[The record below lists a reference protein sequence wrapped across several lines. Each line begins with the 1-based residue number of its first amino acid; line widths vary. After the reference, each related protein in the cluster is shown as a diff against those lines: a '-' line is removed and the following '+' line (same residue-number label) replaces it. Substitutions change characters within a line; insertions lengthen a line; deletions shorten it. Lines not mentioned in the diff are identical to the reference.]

1 MVQFRSAR
9 RGSTERRRMPGPR
22 ARYVRFAR
30 ATLFVLALLPALPA
44 AAETPACVADPTRAC
59 ILADALALAR
69 ETKDMLE
76 RGMNLLAI
84 AQTTKRADLI
94 AAAQSLRPALARRW
108 GRAQLGREVARV
120 QTVLGRTAEALITA
134 DTIRDPR
141 VRVEAL
147 TDIAAA
153 TRDPELLTRAREI
166 AAAIRTHDWDSF
178 HQRRNAFT
186 AIATTAAMIGRAD
199 TALEVCRQVFDD
211 SGYLSCFEDI
221 LRIFADAGKFPD
233 AWRALQ
239 PMEAEYARNAGLA
252 IVAHALIE
260 AKRINEAR
268 ELAGHIT
275 YLTTRS
281 YVLAHIAAEAK
292 DLARLREISRAV
304 YEAYHKPNTDNPH
317 HGAYMIR
324 IGRIIARAG
333 FDDEAMK
340 YASNDSARPYILL
353 GLIDNRIERGA
364 WSEAAAFLAQIPSD
378 GWADVKLDRGRKILV
393 ALTWAGRTADA
404 LRAAHAMLPDQR
416 VPALMTIYAAITDP

>member
-1 MVQFRSAR
+1 M
-9 RGSTERRRMPGPR
+9 
-22 ARYVRFAR
+22 RFAR
-30 ATLFVLALLPALPA
+30 TALLVLALFPALPA
-44 AAETPACVADPTRAC
+44 AAKEPACMASPTRAC

-69 ETKDMLE
+69 ETSDVLE
-76 RGMNLLAI
+76 RGMNFLAI
-84 AQTTKRADLI
+84 AQTAKRADLI
-94 AAAQSLRPALARRW
+94 AAAQSLRPALVGPWRH
-108 GRAQLGREVARV
+108 AQLGREIARV
-120 QTVLGRTAEALITA
+120 QAALGHTAEALVTA

-153 TRDPELLTRAREI
+153 TRDATLLARAREI
-166 AAAIRTHDWDSF
+166 AATIRARDWESF

-186 AIATTAAMIGRAD
+186 AIATTAATISHAD
-199 TALEVCRQVFDD
+199 TALEVCRQVFDE
-211 SGYLSCFEDI
+211 SGYFSCFEDI
-221 LRIFADAGKFPD
+221 LRIFADAGNFPD

-239 PMEAEYARNAGLA
+239 PMDAEYARNAGLA

-260 AKRINEAR
+260 AKRADEAR
-268 ELAGHIT
+268 EIAGRIT

-292 DLARLREISRAV
+292 DLARLREISLAV
-304 YEAYHKPNTDNPH
+304 YQAYHKPNTDNPH

-324 IGRIIARAG
+324 FGRIIARAG

-340 YASNDSARPYILL
+340 YASNDSVRPYILL

-378 GWADVKLDRGRKILV
+378 GWADVKLDLGRKILV
-393 ALTWAGRTADA
+393 ALTRAGRPADA
-404 LRAAHAMLPDQR
+404 ARAGRAMLPDHR
-416 VPALMTIYAAITDP
+416 VPALMLIYGAIADP